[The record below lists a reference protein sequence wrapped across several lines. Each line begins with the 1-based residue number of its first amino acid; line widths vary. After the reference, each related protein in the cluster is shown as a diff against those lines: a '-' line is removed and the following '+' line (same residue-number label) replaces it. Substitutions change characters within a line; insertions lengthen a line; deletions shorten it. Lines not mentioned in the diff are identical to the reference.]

1 MCDIVLLVHKCDTS
15 SRSPF
20 ASLQLSRFIVIF
32 TFLILF
38 MRGVDGHVSVGDIS
52 CETMFTECFSMKLNG
67 ILSIFR
73 TNCDFLDLLTKTHFA
88 VSPNGSTAGEF
99 EDTSGQTKVIKGTS
113 LLSSGEVGSQV
124 KMEKS
129 CQSEMFLCILQK

>member
-1 MCDIVLLVHKCDTS
+1 MDYRRVWSLKVVCDIVLFVHKCDTS

-67 ILSIFR
+67 ILQS
-73 TNCDFLDLLTKTHFA
+73 
-88 VSPNGSTAGEF
+88 
-99 EDTSGQTKVIKGTS
+99 SGQTVTFLTCSQRLI
-113 LLSSGEVGSQV
+113 LL
-124 KMEKS
+124 
-129 CQSEMFLCILQK
+129 

>member
-1 MCDIVLLVHKCDTS
+1 MC
-15 SRSPF
+15 
-20 ASLQLSRFIVIF
+20 
-32 TFLILF
+32 
-38 MRGVDGHVSVGDIS
+38 GVDGHVSVG
-52 CETMFTECFSMKLNG
+52 ETMFTECFSMKLNG
-67 ILSIFR
+67 IFTVFR

-99 EDTSGQTKVIKGTS
+99 EDTSGQTKVIKGPS

-129 CQSEMFLCILQK
+129 CQSESFCAYCRNNPLF